1 MLNLSPTRV
10 LDNVRAFGLGSVER
24 IDLPTGQKMF
34 RRWVLVVTAICIGLL
49 FLPWVQNFRAK
60 GTVTA
65 FDPASRP
72 QTIQATIPGRITS
85 WYVFEGDTVASGD
98 TIARLAE
105 IKPEYLDPE
114 LVNRTDAT
122 RDAKRSA
129 AGGYLEKS
137 EALARQAANTR
148 QERRLKLEQAENKL
162 EQARLYVSTLEADLA
177 QQRVQ
182 VEIAEYQERRLDSLY
197 ERGLKSL
204 TDLEARRL
212 KAQEARAKL
221 TEVENK
227 LDQAKTDIAQ
237 AELAIQNVGPEYDA
251 KLAKIESERQSA
263 LTSYYT
269 GLGDV
274 AKLESQADN
283 YRIRAGYTFITS
295 PQDGIVAKILK
306 PGLGEQVKES
316 EAIASILPLT
326 FIPAVEM
333 YVEPFNLPLVRV
345 GEEVRFLFDGWP
357 AIVFSGWPGAS
368 YGTFVG
374 EIAAV
379 DNIIDEKGRYRVLV
393 TPDEDDGQDWPD
405 ALRPGSGAEGVVLLN
420 RVPVWYELWRQLNA
434 FPADYYDPDGQQ
446 AQSDEVKLKA
456 PAKAAVK

>member
-10 LDNVRAFGLGSVER
+10 LEGVQSFGLTSLGQ
-24 IDLPTGQKMF
+24 IALPTGQRMF
-34 RRWVLVVTAICIGLL
+34 RRWTLAILAVCLGLL

-72 QTIQATIPGRITS
+72 QTVQATIPGRIAA
-85 WYVFEGDTVASGD
+85 WYVFEGDSVAFGD
-98 TIARLAE
+98 TIARLSE

-114 LVNRTDAT
+114 LVQRTDAT
-122 RDAKRSA
+122 VDAKRSA
-129 AGGYLEKS
+129 AGGYEQKAD
-137 EALARQAANTR
+137 ALARQAANTR
-148 QERRLKLEQAENKL
+148 QERVLKLEQAENKL
-162 EQARLYVSTLEADLA
+162 AQARLYVSTLEADLA
-177 QQRVQ
+177 QQRTQ

-197 ERGLKSL
+197 AGGLKSL
-204 TDLEARRL
+204 TDLESRRL

-221 TEVENK
+221 VEVENK
-227 LDQAKTDIAQ
+227 LDQARTDVEQ
-237 AELAIQNVGPEYDA
+237 AELAIRNVGPEYDA
-251 KLAKIESERQSA
+251 KLAKIESDRQSA
-263 LTSYYT
+263 LTSYYAA
-269 GLGDV
+269 LGDV
-274 AKLESQADN
+274 AKLENQADN
-283 YRIRAGYTFITS
+283 YRLRAGYAYVQS
-295 PQDGIVAKILK
+295 PQDGIVAKVLK
-306 PGLGEQVKES
+306 PGIGETVKEGDPL
-316 EAIASILPLT
+316 ASILPRT
-326 FIPAVEM
+326 FVPAVEM

-393 TPDEDDGQDWPD
+393 TPDERDGRAWPD

-434 FPADYYDPDGQQ
+434 FPADYYDPDGEQGK
-446 AQSDEVKLKA
+446 SDEVKRK
-456 PAKAAVK
+456 PAKIVAK